1 MPHTT
6 PAQASRGGGSLS
18 RIVAVFASGQRV
30 GEVVDELRKIGF
42 DRKDMIIS
50 NESAE
55 AEQADVISVK
65 SEAEE
70 LGRSRTFAAAN
81 GIELDTPERGLIL
94 ALELPKHKLGQV
106 AELIRQ
112 YGPAE
117 VRID

>member
-1 MPHTT
+1 MRSHT
-6 PAQASRGGGSLS
+6 PAQASRGGVCVA
-18 RIVAVFASGQRV
+18 RIIAVFASGQRV
-30 GEVVDELRKIGF
+30 GEVIDELRRAGF
-42 DRKDMIIS
+42 DRKDMIVSDEPRAGGHDDLI
-50 NESAE
+50 AG
-55 AEQADVISVK
+55 K

-81 GIELDTPERGLIL
+81 DIALDTPERGLIL
-94 ALELPKHKLGQV
+94 ALELPKHRLGEV